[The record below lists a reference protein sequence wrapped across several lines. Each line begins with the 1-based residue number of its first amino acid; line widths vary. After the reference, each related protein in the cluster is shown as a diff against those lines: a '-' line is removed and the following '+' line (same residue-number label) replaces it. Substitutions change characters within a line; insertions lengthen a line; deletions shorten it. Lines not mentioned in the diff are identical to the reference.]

1 LVWVAGPIF
10 LLEEIPSL
18 LVHVLVLHC
27 IEARPGSIFA
37 EVSSALGLACRFSP
51 EARRRTQSSSS
62 ISFSVLAPVFSYRRA
77 AAESFVFFYSP
88 EARRLASSLPKR
100 ASVLRLHSQVCLFV
114 SVIWLVRQS
123 GQSPVAPRILA
134 LQASGAAFVLV
145 YSLLSRCCCHGSRAG
160 CVRVSAAAA
169 SIEIF
174 LSRTLAS
181 KLVGIFVPKRIS
193 GSERVHH
200 SREQHKQG

>member
-77 AAESFVFFYSP
+77 AADSFVFLFSRSAP
-88 EARRLASSLPKR
+88 SRVFSSEAHQCSAPPQPGVLVRVCDLAYPAVGSVPSR
-100 ASVLRLHSQVCLFV
+100 ASNPRIAGIRRRVCLGLFAPI
-114 SVIWLVRQS
+114 SLLLPRFPCGVRQS
-123 GQSPVAPRILA
+123 LGGRSVN
-134 LQASGAAFVLV
+134 
-145 YSLLSRCCCHGSRAG
+145 
-160 CVRVSAAAA
+160 
-169 SIEIF
+169 
-174 LSRTLAS
+174 
-181 KLVGIFVPKRIS
+181 
-193 GSERVHH
+193 
-200 SREQHKQG
+200 